1 MTSPRIYVET
11 SVISYLTAHP
21 SRDLLVAARQE
32 ATREWWERRDRM
44 YVPLVSNLVLQEA
57 ACGDPVAA
65 RLRLKICHPVP
76 RLDIDIATRQLANQL
91 IQTQAIPAS
100 EPEDAL
106 HIALAT
112 IAKVDYIATW
122 NFAHLVGPAKKFQL
136 QTRIQSLG
144 FVPPLLA
151 TPEELLETLI

>member
-1 MTSPRIYVET
+1 MAIPRIYIET
-11 SVISYLTAHP
+11 SVVSYLTARS

-32 ATREWWERRDRM
+32 ATREWWAQRDTLF
-44 YVPLVSNLVLQEA
+44 VPLISNLVLREA

-65 RLRLKICHPVP
+65 MQRLELCRSLA
-76 RLDIDIATRQLANQL
+76 RLDIATAAQDLANLL
-91 IQTQAIPAS
+91 INVQAIPAS

-112 IAKVDYIATW
+112 VAEVDFIATW
-122 NFAHLVGPAKKFQL
+122 NFAHLVGPAAKYRL

-144 FVPPLLA
+144 FTPPLLA
-151 TPEELLETLI
+151 TPEELLETLP